1 MKSICMLCLGVS
13 VYILSCIRVIL
24 GQKYGTEVR
33 IWSFTNLV
41 NFNFIVNLVRYCGRL
56 EITAMIFPAP
66 PIEVK
71 FVFPPR
77 VSGLD
82 LCFALTHKMQQ
93 MCFLG

>member
-1 MKSICMLCLGVS
+1 MKSICLLFLGVS
-13 VYILSCIRVIL
+13 VYIVSCSRVIL
-24 GQKYGTEVR
+24 GQKYGTEFT

-56 EITAMIFPAP
+56 EITATIFPAP
-66 PIEVK
+66 PIKVK

-82 LCFALTHKMQQ
+82 LCFALTYKMQQ